1 MVPRRFTPRPRS
13 NPWLAELSLADLR
26 RLLKK
31 SRRDSRG
38 MFRPRPRTESE
49 SEPSR

>member
-13 NPWLAELSLADLR
+13 NPWLAELSVADLR

-31 SRRDSRG
+31 ARRDSRG
-38 MFRPRPRTESE
+38 MFRPRTRPEAES
-49 SEPSR
+49 SR